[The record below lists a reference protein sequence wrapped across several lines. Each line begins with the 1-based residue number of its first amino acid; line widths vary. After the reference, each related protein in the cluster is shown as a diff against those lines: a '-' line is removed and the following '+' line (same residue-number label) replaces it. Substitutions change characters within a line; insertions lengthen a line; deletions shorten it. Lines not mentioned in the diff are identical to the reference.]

1 MNIVELNNCHCGTEM
16 SYAQCCE
23 PFHNGTDF
31 PRTAQTLMRSRYS
44 AYVVKNADYLLATW
58 HKTTRPN
65 EIDFSQDNTMWQKLV
80 ILHIKKG
87 GVKDDKGRVEFNAF
101 YIQDGEERLLHE
113 ISRFKKISGRWFY
126 VDGVLD

>member
-1 MNIVELNNCHCGTEM
+1 MNLVELNNCHCATEM

-44 AYVVKNADYLLATW
+44 AYVVKDADYLLSTW

-65 EIDFSQDNTMWQKLV
+65 EIDFSNDKTMWQKLV
-80 ILHIKKG
+80 ILHTKKG
-87 GVKDDKGRVEFNAF
+87 GVNDDKGRVEFNAF
-101 YIQDGEERLLHE
+101 YVQDGEDRLIHE

-126 VDGVLD
+126 MDGVLD